1 MKKERSFQRKLLPII
16 LLLAAVPL
24 FLFSI
29 LALVSL
35 RSILI
40 DRYQDQVDSD
50 LDQTEKLLNITL
62 DRYRDALVAA
72 GTDEKFCLA
81 VQKVLEGQEPEA
93 ESRGEVEELL
103 GRICRQSTEAAGMT
117 LVLEN
122 GDSFYYDVSAASGP
136 EGGWMEEAM
145 AACEGWKE
153 DTDFSFCCPVPDEI
167 QTGTGSIHIFGVFC
181 RIVSP
186 VDGEREGTLVVWL
199 DEKVLR
205 NTLAGEDGIRS
216 FISDG
221 DIVISATDPGDI
233 GGKPEE
239 LSRGDYY
246 VQSMIQEDTGWKIT
260 ELYSLE
266 MYHYTL
272 FSQLAFEVLIAV
284 AVMVIL
290 AVMAYLMSVPLVRSV
305 RNIAGAMAA
314 AREGD
319 FSVWVEENPKSP
331 YELNRIA
338 EGFND
343 MAEQTGRLIV
353 QLKQSAEEQKNAELQ
368 ALEAQI
374 DPHFLY
380 NTLDTI
386 NWKAIEKNEMEISEM
401 VGALADILRYS
412 VINAGEESSIRSEL
426 YWLEQ
431 YVLLQQEKLGKEIK
445 IKVEAS
451 ERIQNMRIHKLLLQP
466 FVENS
471 IRYGFRGKEGE
482 CCLYIRM
489 TCEDGFLHILL
500 EDNGR
505 GMDEETLDRL
515 NDGTQTWSGHVG
527 VENVRKRLRLYYSEQ
542 AYLHFESRQGESASV
557 HIYVPIPEGEGDTYE
572 DRDRGRRGGHP

>member
-319 FSVWVEENPKSP
+319 FSVRVEENPKSP

-353 QLKQSAEEQKNAELQ
+353 QLKQSAEEQKNAELLSKIEYSISSDGYQ
-368 ALEAQI
+368 
-374 DPHFLY
+374 
-380 NTLDTI
+380 LDA
-386 NWKAIEKNEMEISEM
+386 N
-401 VGALADILRYS
+401 
-412 VINAGEESSIRSEL
+412 
-426 YWLEQ
+426 
-431 YVLLQQEKLGKEIK
+431 
-445 IKVEAS
+445 
-451 ERIQNMRIHKLLLQP
+451 
-466 FVENS
+466 
-471 IRYGFRGKEGE
+471 
-482 CCLYIRM
+482 
-489 TCEDGFLHILL
+489 
-500 EDNGR
+500 
-505 GMDEETLDRL
+505 
-515 NDGTQTWSGHVG
+515 
-527 VENVRKRLRLYYSEQ
+527 
-542 AYLHFESRQGESASV
+542 
-557 HIYVPIPEGEGDTYE
+557 
-572 DRDRGRRGGHP
+572 